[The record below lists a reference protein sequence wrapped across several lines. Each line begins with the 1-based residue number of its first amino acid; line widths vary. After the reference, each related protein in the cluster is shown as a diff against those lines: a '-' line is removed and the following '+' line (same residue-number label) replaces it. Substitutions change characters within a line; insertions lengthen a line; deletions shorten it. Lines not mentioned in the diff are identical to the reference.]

1 VLEHDD
7 LVRVRVAPDEQQV
20 EYADSALALELGQL
34 VGDAALEVRA
44 RVEADVEELDGPISV
59 IARFL
64 RFR

>member
-64 RFR
+64 QFR